1 MIDLG
6 RLRALVAHDAE
17 AFPPSR
23 AELRL
28 SRALVLVA
36 TAWLALVVS
45 WELFGPILA
54 GHYASSAS
62 TGIIAENMRR
72 WGIVA
77 PVWSYTR
84 AAPDPSLYYC
94 HHPWGIFWTTAG
106 FQAVLGRHDFVC
118 RLPAALLSVATPAIV
133 YALGRDLYR
142 PLSGALGAAAF
153 AVLPITLSFAAFNA
167 LEVPVI
173 AYGALFLWAW
183 LRAKRGHGRRWTAL
197 AALAAA
203 LAMLSDWPGSLLVF
217 VALAVEA
224 AAFARAPRAFG
235 PARLWLW
242 VALAALGLAIGL
254 GFLATFSHYDKLGDL
269 FGSYRLRS
277 HADRAT
283 FAERLDARRHW
294 IELMFTPLAIGAGKA
309 AVALLALRAWAL
321 RRTEELLPAF
331 VLVMAVTQYVAFP
344 QGADVHVF
352 WPHHFAL
359 YFALAIA
366 CITALLYPP
375 LAERWGAG
383 RGLAATALLV
393 LAPLTL
399 VLRDGVETLVWARR
413 TGGRFSEKGLFIQ
426 TDGDKIAA
434 LRSLAGE
441 LPPGATIA
449 LHGSMAPTWAQVW
462 ALGGRPVTAPVEL
475 SDEVLRGHD
484 VWVADLRG
492 LRELEAARL
501 LAGSEVRAYGP
512 FLVGR
517 QGFGFEARSLTPS
530 EPDLTTRWLQSGT
543 EPVWTIARDEYLAW
557 ELGLHHGLEVA
568 APSLPPRGLE
578 QLRVAHNVALEQG
591 DASLAERLA
600 GELLPAFGA
609 PRVELEGGLVLEG
622 VRVEEGVQP
631 RATLLFRAAG
641 PLRAGVLPKVR
652 SRVVER
658 ALLSTTLPDPHR
670 RDVAPRPLIAPRLWR
685 RGHLYSL
692 SMALL
697 PRPGVESFELTFA
710 GVGAPRP
717 KQGPPV
723 FELLR
728 Y

>member
-235 PARLWLW
+235 PRGSGCGSRSRRWGWPLGWGFWRRSAITTSSATCSGAIGSGPTMTARPSPSDSTRGATGSSSCSPRWRS
-242 VALAALGLAIGL
+242 ALA
-254 GFLATFSHYDKLGDL
+254 
-269 FGSYRLRS
+269 
-277 HADRAT
+277 
-283 FAERLDARRHW
+283 RR
-294 IELMFTPLAIGAGKA
+294 
-309 AVALLALRAWAL
+309 
-321 RRTEELLPAF
+321 
-331 VLVMAVTQYVAFP
+331 
-344 QGADVHVF
+344 
-352 WPHHFAL
+352 
-359 YFALAIA
+359 
-366 CITALLYPP
+366 
-375 LAERWGAG
+375 RW
-383 RGLAATALLV
+383 RC
-393 LAPLTL
+393 
-399 VLRDGVETLVWARR
+399 
-413 TGGRFSEKGLFIQ
+413 
-426 TDGDKIAA
+426 
-434 LRSLAGE
+434 
-441 LPPGATIA
+441 
-449 LHGSMAPTWAQVW
+449 
-462 ALGGRPVTAPVEL
+462 
-475 SDEVLRGHD
+475 
-484 VWVADLRG
+484 
-492 LRELEAARL
+492 
-501 LAGSEVRAYGP
+501 
-512 FLVGR
+512 
-517 QGFGFEARSLTPS
+517 
-530 EPDLTTRWLQSGT
+530 
-543 EPVWTIARDEYLAW
+543 
-557 ELGLHHGLEVA
+557 
-568 APSLPPRGLE
+568 
-578 QLRVAHNVALEQG
+578 
-591 DASLAERLA
+591 
-600 GELLPAFGA
+600 
-609 PRVELEGGLVLEG
+609 
-622 VRVEEGVQP
+622 
-631 RATLLFRAAG
+631 
-641 PLRAGVLPKVR
+641 
-652 SRVVER
+652 SR
-658 ALLSTTLPDPHR
+658 
-670 RDVAPRPLIAPRLWR
+670 
-685 RGHLYSL
+685 
-692 SMALL
+692 
-697 PRPGVESFELTFA
+697 
-710 GVGAPRP
+710 
-717 KQGPPV
+717 
-723 FELLR
+723 
-728 Y
+728 